1 MLGFNYGDFSA
12 VYRLRFWLSTGA
24 YPAALN
30 MNSLSD
36 GKFIVLVGLM
46 GAGKTSIG
54 RMLAEHLGI
63 PFIDADA
70 EIEKAAGCPI
80 EEIFRLYGEQ
90 AFRDGERRVIARIL
104 DGSSSV
110 LATGGGAFM
119 AEETRAVIREKGIS
133 VWLRADVEVLYQRTR
148 RRSNRPLLEN
158 DDPLGTLQRLA
169 DVRYPVYAEA
179 DITVDTARE
188 KPSETMG
195 RILIELENWGVI
207 QPAPAQ
213 AIEKA

>member
-1 MLGFNYGDFSA
+1 
-12 VYRLRFWLSTGA
+12 
-24 YPAALN
+24 
-30 MNSLSD
+30 
-36 GKFIVLVGLM
+36 M

-54 RMLAEHLGI
+54 RLLAENMGI

-104 DGSSSV
+104 DGSSAV

-119 AEETRAVIREKGIS
+119 SEETRELIRRKGIS

-148 RRSNRPLLEN
+148 KRSTRPLLKN
-158 DDPLGTLQRLA
+158 DDPRGTLERLA
-169 DVRYPVYAEA
+169 GQRYPIYAEA

-188 KPSETMG
+188 KPTETMA
-195 RILIELENWGVI
+195 RILDELENWGQDQTPPLRTTESV
-207 QPAPAQ
+207 
-213 AIEKA
+213 